1 MVDGLRVNNRF
12 QTALV
17 AYSDVS
23 YVEQVNRKIFVH
35 TPFGEYWEYCSME
48 AMLMRLDDRMHRC
61 HHSLAVNLDAIRSVS
76 RNTVE
81 LRDGNV
87 LAMCHAAI
95 GETKKAWINHIAD

>member
-35 TPFGEYWEYCSME
+35 TSFGAYWEYCSME
-48 AMLMRLDDRMHRC
+48 AMLRRFDGRMHRC

-76 RNTVE
+76 RNAVE

-87 LAMCHAAI
+87 LSMCHAAI
-95 GETKKAWINHIAD
+95 GETKKAWISHISD